1 MTLSVQFLTLITMV
15 VSGTVFGAVLDTYNY
30 FLDRKNRK
38 RWLVFIHDI
47 LFWIVQGLLIFYVLF
62 RVNNGEVRFYI
73 FVSLLCGF
81 SAYQALFK
89 NLYMKLLEMVIKT
102 CLWTWG
108 VITRVFQ
115 LLIISPIMLLIQF
128 TKFVLI
134 LVQKVLLALL
144 KVTIRLLKWIIR
156 IIMSPIVWIFR
167 TLWELLPKRIKNKV
181 DKYYNT
187 FAGFIEK
194 NKKLITKVFNEWFS
208 NNKNK
213 EQ

>member
-47 LFWIVQGLLIFYVLF
+47 LFWIVQGLVIFYVLF

-89 NLYMKLLEMVIKT
+89 NFYMKLLELVIKT
-102 CLWTWG
+102 CIWVWG
-108 VITRVFQ
+108 VLTKIFHIF
-115 LLIISPIMLLIQF
+115 IISPILLFIRM
-128 TKFVLI
+128 TKSVLF
-134 LVQKVLLALL
+134 LVKKVLLALL
-144 KVTIRLLKWIIR
+144 KTVLRLVKWILR

-167 TLWELLPKRIKNKV
+167 TLWELLPKRIKNIV

-194 NKKLITKVFNEWFS
+194 NKKLIIKVFNEWFS
-208 NNKNK
+208 NKKNK